1 MEKTG
6 KNLVFSPE
14 GKLLKFR
21 ELRAMDKKRKFNGE
35 NQSLSEM
42 MD

>member
-14 GKLLKFR
+14 GKLFKSR
-21 ELRAMDKKRKFNGE
+21 ELFIMDKKRKFNGE
-35 NQSLSEM
+35 NQSFSEM